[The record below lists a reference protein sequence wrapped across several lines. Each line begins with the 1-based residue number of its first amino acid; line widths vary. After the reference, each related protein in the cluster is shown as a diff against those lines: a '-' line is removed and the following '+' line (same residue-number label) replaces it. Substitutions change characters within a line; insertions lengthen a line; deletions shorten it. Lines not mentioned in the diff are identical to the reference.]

1 MVLTGVGTLAR
12 GNTVGIIHLCHMA
25 SWHLNLSSQRDR
37 SLIVRKAEDQPEAA
51 TQRGMTVFQVSSKHL
66 HNARKEGG
74 KDVNGMVLHKW
85 SALYPI
91 GALMVY
97 SHWQYDSFTAFES
110 DETTEQGPRKKKKAD
125 TKATFF
131 TRARESEAASYKSEG
146 ELLREIAWFDPATI
160 RLVVS
165 NSSLSCSP
173 LSIIPVELI
182 SFLGTPRQIR
192 FLFGIKSNVAL
203 APDARTIGECWT
215 SSKWPPA
222 SSRQRPGIMLD
233 STSPGFSRK
242 WVVDP
247 TKSSDSDNAMTC
259 AAIYMDP
266 MPSPGVLALAGFKRD
281 EPYVVP
287 RLRIQ
292 APEHLRRL
300 VFPCL
305 CEPNLAS
312 AIADTETHTALDG
325 RQLDEATW
333 RHLKLLFDVR
343 SYLIVHLAGLYQ
355 RIPSIPLFINLPLF
369 NTGHRDEREAFERP
383 DLLAHVYDEDERRY
397 RQHMESRFAQMLNI
411 QSKLCEEF
419 QAFSARPEPVAEQPR
434 ARRGPVSSTTQT
446 GPNYRLPGTDA
457 FHQRLTPTEIR
468 KLGDTPAGD
477 FDWRI
482 FLEKV
487 DVPKKLW
494 PLYKPHQIGD
504 YKSVEQMV
512 LDWTA
517 VHTVD
522 HGHSEL
528 SEQLPPLSLL
538 DEVLPQFD
546 SEVTVVHKWIAQK
559 SAEQAA
565 GSSLDAFLF
574 ANLVRFVE
582 RPELLGN
589 INLFKEDAPVEVACR
604 GIAEF
609 ADLRRG

>member
-1 MVLTGVGTLAR
+1 
-12 GNTVGIIHLCHMA
+12 MA

-37 SLIVRKAEDQPEAA
+37 ILIVREAEDQPEAA

-110 DETTEQGPRKKKKAD
+110 DETTEQGPREKKKAD

-131 TRARESEAASYKSEG
+131 THARESEAASYKSEG
-146 ELLREIAWFDPATI
+146 ELLH
-160 RLVVS
+160 L
-165 NSSLSCSP
+165 
-173 LSIIPVELI
+173 
-182 SFLGTPRQIR
+182 

-343 SYLIVHLAGLYQ
+343 SYLIV
-355 RIPSIPLFINLPLF
+355 
-369 NTGHRDEREAFERP
+369 REAFERP
-383 DLLAHVYDEDERRY
+383 DLLPHVYDEDERRY

-434 ARRGPVSSTTQT
+434 ARPAGAGAGPTASSPGSGAASTTQT
-446 GPNYRLPGTDA
+446 GPNYRLPGPDA

-482 FLEKV
+482 FLEKA

-522 HGHSEL
+522 HGHSEP

-565 GSSLDAFLF
+565 GSSLDAFVF

-589 INLFKEDAPVEVACR
+589 INLFKEDAPVEVACL